1 MITTFEKS
9 LEFLYSYIPKTTSYT
24 YSADWGL
31 SRTKFLLNLLDNPQN
46 KLKIIHIAGTS
57 GKGSTAYLT
66 SLLLESL
73 GQKVGLALSPHLVDI
88 RERFQINNNLIS
100 ENHFV
105 NYLNQII
112 PAIKKTEKS
121 KFGKP
126 TYFELV
132 TVLAFYIFEKEKVD
146 FAVMETGLGGLYD
159 ATNSVDNPEKVAV
172 ITKIGLD
179 HTNILGK
186 TIKDIAYQKVG
197 IIHPGNK
204 VFSIEQETDA
214 KKVLD
219 ERSSPTDKTPPIT
232 YITKENFKKVRLSP
246 EKTQFD
252 FYSQGLELN
261 NLELGMLG
269 EHQAQN
275 AALAL
280 SVTYYLSQKY
290 NFELN
295 EQEVRVALKKAKFHG
310 RFEVIHKNRKLIL
323 LDGAHNPQKMR
334 SFLNS
339 VAKIFPNRKF
349 NFLAAFKK
357 DKDYPEILEIMKPLT
372 KKIFITTF
380 FIENMDLIRFSEDP
394 QEVIKVLKKLG
405 FKKYESIKNN
415 KLALEKA
422 LQEDNDLIVTGS
434 LYLLAEL
441 YPVLKL
447 KIEN

>member
-1 MITTFEKS
+1 MKLKTFEES
-9 LEFLYSYIPKTTSYT
+9 LEYLYSYIPKTISYT

-88 RERFQINNNLIS
+88 RERMQINNKLIS
-100 ENHFV
+100 KQQFV
-105 NYLNQII
+105 NYLNDLV

-121 KFGKP
+121 KYGMP

-132 TVLAFYIFEKEKVD
+132 TILAFYIFEKKKVD

-186 TIKDIAYQKVG
+186 TIKDIAYQKAG

-204 VFSIEQETDA
+204 VFSIEQEIDA

-219 ERSSPTDKTPPIT
+219 ERNSPTDKTPPIT
-232 YITKENFKKVRLSP
+232 YITKENFKDVKLSI
-246 EKTQFD
+246 EKTQFN
-252 FYSQGLELN
+252 FHYQGLELD

-275 AALAL
+275 ASLAL

-290 NFELN
+290 NFELS
-295 EQEVRVALKKAKFHG
+295 EQKVRVALRKAKFPG
-310 RFEVIHKNRKLIL
+310 RFEVIHKNKKLIII
-323 LDGAHNPQKMR
+323 DGAHNPQKMR
-334 SFLNS
+334 SFLES
-339 VAKIFPNRKF
+339 VAKIFPRKRF
-349 NFLAAFKK
+349 NFLLAFKK

-372 KKIFITTF
+372 KRIFITTF

-405 FKKYESIKNN
+405 FKNYESIENN

-422 LQEDNDLIVTGS
+422 LKESHDLIVTGS
-434 LYLLAEL
+434 LYLLADI
-441 YPVLKL
+441 YPDLK
-447 KIEN
+447 KHV